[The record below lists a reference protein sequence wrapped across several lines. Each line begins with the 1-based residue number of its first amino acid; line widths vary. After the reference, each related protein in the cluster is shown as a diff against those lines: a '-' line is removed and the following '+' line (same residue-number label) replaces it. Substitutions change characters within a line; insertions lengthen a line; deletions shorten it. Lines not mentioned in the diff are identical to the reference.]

1 MVKPETEELF
11 GSEQT
16 SELAEAQPSN
26 TMCVK
31 SPVPV
36 NEVNV
41 IACEVAVA
49 TKLNHTSSSYVP
61 HPNVGVAPTEG
72 VAAVNVPLVV
82 NVQVKVLFT
91 ATEIAPAQSSFAGG
105 GVSVVKV

>member
-61 HPNVGVAPTEG
+61 HVDVAPAEG
-72 VAAVNVPLVV
+72 VAAVNVPLAV

-91 ATEIAPAQSSFAGG
+91 ATEIAPAHSSFAGG